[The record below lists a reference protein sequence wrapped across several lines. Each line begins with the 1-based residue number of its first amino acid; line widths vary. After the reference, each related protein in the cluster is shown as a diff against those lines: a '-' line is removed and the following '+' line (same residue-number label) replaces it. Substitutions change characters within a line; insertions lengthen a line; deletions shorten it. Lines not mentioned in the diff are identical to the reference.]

1 MKINH
6 VEKESIAASIGL
18 KPGDRLES
26 IDGSRVK
33 DIIDYRFKVTDENIL
48 LRVRQGGEL
57 KEYDIEKD
65 VDDNLGLGFDDF
77 KIRGCANDCV
87 FCFADQNP
95 AGMRNGL

>member
-6 VEKESIAASIGL
+6 VEKDSIAASIGL

-65 VDDNLGLGFDDF
+65 ADDTLGLGFDDF
-77 KIRGCANDCV
+77 KIR
-87 FCFADQNP
+87 
-95 AGMRNGL
+95 

>member
-1 MKINH
+1 MKINY
-6 VEKESIAASIGL
+6 VEKDSIAASIGL
-18 KPGDRLES
+18 KPGDSLES

-48 LRVRQGGEL
+48 LRVRQGSKL

-77 KIRGCANDCV
+77 KR
-87 FCFADQNP
+87 
-95 AGMRNGL
+95 